1 MVFECQ
7 QCGECCSIM
16 GQVLVVCED
25 PGTKKYVLSNQYT
38 GEKTTV
44 EIDPDK
50 VDLYEDRSTIE
61 RFPEACPFLRFNRED
76 GRAYCTVHLTR
87 PDMCRDFGCWRL
99 LILRPDGRRA
109 GRVMCQSH
117 FCPDD
122 SDLARLWEERIRPI
136 DDPGGAE
143 WDRSVISILTR
154 AGYQVRI

>member
-1 MVFECQ
+1 MPFSCQ
-7 QCGECCSIM
+7 QCGECCTRM
-16 GQVLVVCED
+16 G
-25 PGTKKYVLSNQYT
+25 YVFEIVADHGGYAFTVRNQYLGDQT
-38 GEKTTV
+38 EV
-44 EIDPDK
+44 QVAPEMLP
-50 VDLYEDRSTIE
+50 LFLDRAVFE
-61 RFPEACPFLRFNRED
+61 RYPHACPFLRFD
-76 GRAYCTVHLTR
+76 PGGKAFCTVHLTR